1 MKKVI
6 LKIEGMTCSA
16 CSNGLEKY
24 LNKQVG
30 VKNAVVNL
38 IMNNASIE
46 YEEDKI
52 DIKKIEEYIKKAG
65 FKSLGIDDLKGEE
78 KKGKKEKNNVILIG
92 IIFVLTMYIS
102 MTNMLGLSQISIL
115 NMHQNPVLFS
125 VILFLLATIVL
136 FLARDILKNGYKNL
150 IHGTPNMDTLVALG
164 LLSSYIYSVY
174 NTYMVLRGGAMY
186 AHNLYFEA
194 VVMIVFF
201 VKLGKQIEIRNK
213 DKSKETLKGLVTIT
227 PQNATL
233 IIDEK
238 EKVVTIDEIKKGDR
252 IICKPGEKISVDG
265 KIISGLTHVDE
276 SFITGESKPVLKK
289 ENDNVIAGSINY
301 EGSIIYEAEK
311 IGKDSTISEIVKM
324 VYEATNTKV
333 PIAKV
338 ADKISGIFVPAIIII
353 AIVSFLL
360 SFILYKNFAQSIN
373 IFVSVLVVACPCS
386 LGLATPLSVIIAST
400 EANKKGIIIKQSEV
414 LENAAKIS
422 TAIFDKTG
430 TLTKGALTVSKIY
443 NYTEFDETEILE
455 ILASGEKNSS
465 HPIAL
470 AIVNFAKEKNI
481 KLKTLEEFKEF
492 PGKGIVIKINGNK
505 YYIGNKKLLEENN
518 INLINEKN
526 LDSVL
531 KEGNSIVFL
540 ANESK
545 VLALTCVKD
554 VLKES
559 TRDVILKLKKENIHP
574 VMLTGDNEKTAKVIA
589 DAAGIESVV
598 ANVSPKRKSEVVK
611 EYKKQGITLM
621 CGDGINDSVALN
633 YADVGVS
640 FFNGTDIAAN
650 SSNVILMTDNL
661 ERILDLILLS
671 KKTLKNIKQNLFWA
685 FIYNTLMIPIAMGLF
700 SEFGIVL
707 NPMIASFA
715 MTISSLTVVL
725 NSLRLRKIW
734 KK

>member
-65 FKSLGIDDLKGEE
+65 FKSLGIDDLKVEE

-115 NMHQNPVLFS
+115 NMHQNPILFS
-125 VILFLLATIVL
+125 VALFVLATIVL
-136 FLARDILKNGYKNL
+136 FLAGDILKNGYKNL

-201 VKLGKQIEIRNK
+201 VKLGKQIETRNK
-213 DKSKETLKGLVTIT
+213 DKSKEALKGLVTIT

-265 KIISGLTHVDE
+265 KIVSGLTHVDE

-400 EANKKGIIIKQSEV
+400 EANKKGIVIKQSEV

-430 TLTKGALTVSKIY
+430 TLTKGTLTVSKIY
-443 NYTEFDETEILE
+443 NYTKFDENEILE

-481 KLKTLEEFKEF
+481 KLKTLEEFEEI
-492 PGKGIVIKINGNK
+492 PGKGIVIKIEGNK

-518 INLINEKN
+518 INLINEKD
-526 LDSVL
+526 LDNVL

-559 TRDVILKLKKENIHP
+559 TKDVILKLKKENIHP

-589 DAAGIESVV
+589 VAAGIESVV
-598 ANVSPKRKSEVVK
+598 ANISPKRKSEVVK
-611 EYKKQGITLM
+611 EYKQKGITLM

-700 SEFGIVL
+700 SKFGIVL

>member
-65 FKSLGIDDLKGEE
+65 FKSLGIDDLKVEE

-115 NMHQNPVLFS
+115 NMHQNPFLFS
-125 VILFLLATIVL
+125 VTLFLFATIVL
-136 FLARDILKNGYKNL
+136 FLAGDILKNGYKNL

-201 VKLGKQIEIRNK
+201 VKLGKQIETRNK
-213 DKSKETLKGLVTIT
+213 DKSKEALKGLVTIT

-265 KIISGLTHVDE
+265 KIVSGLTHVDE

-338 ADKISGIFVPAIIII
+338 ADKISGIFVPAIIIV

-400 EANKKGIIIKQSEV
+400 EANKKGIVIKQSEV

-430 TLTKGALTVSKIY
+430 TLTKGTLTVSKIY
-443 NYTEFDETEILE
+443 NYTKFDENEILE

-481 KLKTLEEFKEF
+481 KLKTLEEFEEI
-492 PGKGIVIKINGNK
+492 PGKGIVIKIEGNK

-518 INLINEKN
+518 INLINEKD
-526 LDSVL
+526 LDNVL

-559 TRDVILKLKKENIHP
+559 TKDVILKLKKENIHP

-589 DAAGIESVV
+589 EAAGIESVV

-611 EYKKQGITLM
+611 EYKQKGITLM

-700 SEFGIVL
+700 SKFGIVL

>member
-115 NMHQNPVLFS
+115 DMHQNPVLFS
-125 VILFLLATIVL
+125 VTLFLLATIVL

-194 VVMIVFF
+194 VIMIVFF
-201 VKLGKQIEIRNK
+201 VKLGKQIETRNK

-265 KIISGLTHVDE
+265 KIVSGLTHVDE

-400 EANKKGIIIKQSEV
+400 EANKKGIVIKQSEV

-430 TLTKGALTVSKIY
+430 TLTKGTLTVSKIY
-443 NYTEFDETEILE
+443 NYTEFDENEILE
-455 ILASGEKNSS
+455 ILASGEKKSS

-481 KLKTLEEFKEF
+481 KLKTLEEFEEI
-492 PGKGIVIKINGNK
+492 PGKGIVIKIEGNK

-518 INLINEKN
+518 INLINEKD
-526 LDSVL
+526 LDNVL

-559 TRDVILKLKKENIHP
+559 TKDVILKLKKENIHP

-589 DAAGIESVV
+589 EAAGIESVV

-611 EYKKQGITLM
+611 EYKQKAITLM

-640 FFNGTDIAAN
+640 FFNGTDIAVN

-685 FIYNTLMIPIAMGLF
+685 FIYNTLMIPVAMGLF
-700 SEFGIVL
+700 SKFGIVL

>member
-115 NMHQNPVLFS
+115 DMHQNPVLFS
-125 VILFLLATIVL
+125 VTLFLLATIVL

-194 VVMIVFF
+194 VIMIVFF
-201 VKLGKQIEIRNK
+201 VKLGKQIETRNK

-238 EKVVTIDEIKKGDR
+238 EKVVTIDDIKKGDR

-265 KIISGLTHVDE
+265 KIVSGLTHVDE

-400 EANKKGIIIKQSEV
+400 EANKKGIVIKQSEV

-430 TLTKGALTVSKIY
+430 TLTKGTLTVSKIY
-443 NYTEFDETEILE
+443 NYTEFDENEILE
-455 ILASGEKNSS
+455 ILASGEKKSS

-481 KLKTLEEFKEF
+481 KLKTLEEFEEI
-492 PGKGIVIKINGNK
+492 PGKGIVIKIEGNK

-518 INLINEKN
+518 INLINEKD
-526 LDSVL
+526 LDNVL

-559 TRDVILKLKKENIHP
+559 TKDVILKLKKENIHP

-589 DAAGIESVV
+589 EAAGIESVV

-611 EYKKQGITLM
+611 EYKQKAITLM

-640 FFNGTDIAAN
+640 FFNGTDIAVN

-685 FIYNTLMIPIAMGLF
+685 FIYNTLMIPVAMGLF
-700 SEFGIVL
+700 SKFGIVL

>member
-38 IMNNASIE
+38 IMNNASVE

-65 FKSLGIDDLKGEE
+65 FKSLGIDDLKVEE

-125 VILFLLATIVL
+125 VTLFLLATIVL
-136 FLARDILKNGYKNL
+136 VLAGDILKNGYKNL

-201 VKLGKQIEIRNK
+201 VKLGKQIETRNK
-213 DKSKETLKGLVTIT
+213 DKSKEALKGLVTIT

-265 KIISGLTHVDE
+265 KIVSGLTHVDE

-400 EANKKGIIIKQSEV
+400 EANKKGIVIKQSEV

-430 TLTKGALTVSKIY
+430 TLTKGTLTVSKIY
-443 NYTEFDETEILE
+443 NYTKFDENEILE

-481 KLKTLEEFKEF
+481 KLKTLEEFEEI
-492 PGKGIVIKINGNK
+492 PGKGIVIKIEGNK

-518 INLINEKN
+518 INLINEKD
-526 LDSVL
+526 LDNVL

-545 VLALTCVKD
+545 ALALTCVKD

-559 TRDVILKLKKENIHP
+559 TKDVILKLKKENIHP

-589 DAAGIESVV
+589 EAAGIESVV

-611 EYKKQGITLM
+611 EYKQKGITLM

-700 SEFGIVL
+700 SKFGIVL

>member
-115 NMHQNPVLFS
+115 NMHQNQVLFS
-125 VILFLLATIVL
+125 VTLFLLATIVL

-201 VKLGKQIEIRNK
+201 VKLGKQIETRNK
-213 DKSKETLKGLVTIT
+213 DKSKEALKGLVTIT

-265 KIISGLTHVDE
+265 KIIFGLTHVDE

-443 NYTEFDETEILE
+443 NYTELDETEILE

-518 INLINEKN
+518 INLINEKD

-589 DAAGIESVV
+589 EAAGIESVV

-685 FIYNTLMIPIAMGLF
+685 FIYNTLMIPVAMGLF
-700 SEFGIVL
+700 SKFGIVL

>member
-38 IMNNASIE
+38 IMNNASVE
-46 YEEDKI
+46 YEEEKI

-65 FKSLGIDDLKGEE
+65 FKSLGIDDLKVEE

-125 VILFLLATIVL
+125 VTLFLLATIVL
-136 FLARDILKNGYKNL
+136 VLAGDILKNGYKNL

-201 VKLGKQIEIRNK
+201 VKLGKQIETRNK
-213 DKSKETLKGLVTIT
+213 DKSKEALKGLVTIT

-265 KIISGLTHVDE
+265 KIVSGLTHVDE

-518 INLINEKN
+518 INLINEKD

-589 DAAGIESVV
+589 EAAGIESVV

-611 EYKKQGITLM
+611 EYKQKGITLM

-700 SEFGIVL
+700 SKFGIVL

>member
-46 YEEDKI
+46 YQEDKI

-102 MTNMLGLSQISIL
+102 ITNMLGLSQISIL
-115 NMHQNPVLFS
+115 DMHQNPVLFS
-125 VILFLLATIVL
+125 VTLFLLATIVL

-201 VKLGKQIEIRNK
+201 VKLGKQIETRNK

-227 PQNATL
+227 PQNTTL

-265 KIISGLTHVDE
+265 KIVSGLTHVDE

-400 EANKKGIIIKQSEV
+400 EANKKGIVIKQSEV

-518 INLINEKN
+518 INLINEKD

-574 VMLTGDNEKTAKVIA
+574 VILTGDNEKTAKVIA
-589 DAAGIESVV
+589 DTAGIESVV

-611 EYKKQGITLM
+611 EYKQKGITLM

-685 FIYNTLMIPIAMGLF
+685 FIYNTLMIPVAMGLF
-700 SEFGIVL
+700 SKFGIVL

>member
-1 MKKVI
+1 
-6 LKIEGMTCSA
+6 MTCSA

-115 NMHQNPVLFS
+115 DMHQNPVLFS
-125 VILFLLATIVL
+125 VTLFLLATIVL

-194 VVMIVFF
+194 VIMIVFF
-201 VKLGKQIEIRNK
+201 VKLGKQIETRNK

-265 KIISGLTHVDE
+265 KIVSGLTHVDE

-400 EANKKGIIIKQSEV
+400 EANKKGIVIKQSEV

-430 TLTKGALTVSKIY
+430 TLTKGTLTVSKIY
-443 NYTEFDETEILE
+443 NYTEFDENEILE
-455 ILASGEKNSS
+455 ILASGEKKSS

-481 KLKTLEEFKEF
+481 KLKTLEEFEEI
-492 PGKGIVIKINGNK
+492 PGKGIVIKI
-505 YYIGNKKLLEENN
+505 I
-518 INLINEKN
+518 
-526 LDSVL
+526 
-531 KEGNSIVFL
+531 
-540 ANESK
+540 
-545 VLALTCVKD
+545 
-554 VLKES
+554 
-559 TRDVILKLKKENIHP
+559 
-574 VMLTGDNEKTAKVIA
+574 
-589 DAAGIESVV
+589 
-598 ANVSPKRKSEVVK
+598 
-611 EYKKQGITLM
+611 
-621 CGDGINDSVALN
+621 
-633 YADVGVS
+633 
-640 FFNGTDIAAN
+640 
-650 SSNVILMTDNL
+650 
-661 ERILDLILLS
+661 
-671 KKTLKNIKQNLFWA
+671 
-685 FIYNTLMIPIAMGLF
+685 
-700 SEFGIVL
+700 
-707 NPMIASFA
+707 
-715 MTISSLTVVL
+715 
-725 NSLRLRKIW
+725 
-734 KK
+734 

>member
-115 NMHQNPVLFS
+115 NMHQNQVLFS
-125 VILFLLATIVL
+125 VTLFLLATIVL

-201 VKLGKQIEIRNK
+201 VKLGKQIETRNK
-213 DKSKETLKGLVTIT
+213 DKSKEALKGLVTIT

-265 KIISGLTHVDE
+265 KIIFGLTHVDE

-443 NYTEFDETEILE
+443 NYTELDETEILE

-481 KLKTLEEFKEF
+481 KLKTLEEFEEI

-518 INLINEKN
+518 INLINEKD

-589 DAAGIESVV
+589 EAAGIESVV

-685 FIYNTLMIPIAMGLF
+685 FIYNTLMIPVAMGLF
-700 SEFGIVL
+700 SKFGIVL

>member
-65 FKSLGIDDLKGEE
+65 FKSLGIDDLKVEE

-115 NMHQNPVLFS
+115 NMHQNPFLFS
-125 VILFLLATIVL
+125 VTLFLFATIVL
-136 FLARDILKNGYKNL
+136 FLAGDILKNGYKNL

-201 VKLGKQIEIRNK
+201 VKLGKQIETRNK
-213 DKSKETLKGLVTIT
+213 DKSKEALKGLVIIT

-233 IIDEK
+233 IVDEK

-265 KIISGLTHVDE
+265 KIVSGLTHVDE

-400 EANKKGIIIKQSEV
+400 EANKKGIVIKQSEV

-430 TLTKGALTVSKIY
+430 TLTKGTLTVSKIY
-443 NYTEFDETEILE
+443 NYTKFDENEILE

-481 KLKTLEEFKEF
+481 KLKTLEEFEEI
-492 PGKGIVIKINGNK
+492 PGKGIVIKIEGNK

-518 INLINEKN
+518 INLINEKD
-526 LDSVL
+526 LDNVL

-545 VLALTCVKD
+545 ALALTCVKD

-559 TRDVILKLKKENIHP
+559 TKDVILKLKKENIHP

-589 DAAGIESVV
+589 EAAGIESVV

-611 EYKKQGITLM
+611 EYKQKGITLM

-661 ERILDLILLS
+661 ERIIDLILLS

-700 SEFGIVL
+700 SKFGIVL

>member
-125 VILFLLATIVL
+125 VTLFLLATIVL
-136 FLARDILKNGYKNL
+136 CLARDILKNGYKNL

-201 VKLGKQIEIRNK
+201 VKLGKQIETRNK

-265 KIISGLTHVDE
+265 KIVSGLTHVDE

-400 EANKKGIIIKQSEV
+400 EANKKGIVIKQSEV

-430 TLTKGALTVSKIY
+430 TLTKGTLTVSKIY
-443 NYTEFDETEILE
+443 NYTEFDENEILE
-455 ILASGEKNSS
+455 ILASGEKKSS

-481 KLKTLEEFKEF
+481 KLKTLEEFEEI
-492 PGKGIVIKINGNK
+492 PGKGIVIKIEGNK

-518 INLINEKN
+518 INLINEKD
-526 LDSVL
+526 LDNVL

-559 TRDVILKLKKENIHP
+559 TKDVILKLKKENIHP

-611 EYKKQGITLM
+611 EYKQKGITLM

-640 FFNGTDIAAN
+640 FFNGTDIAVN

-685 FIYNTLMIPIAMGLF
+685 FIYNTLMIPVAMGLF
-700 SEFGIVL
+700 SKFGIVL

>member
-65 FKSLGIDDLKGEE
+65 FKSLGIDDLKVEE

-115 NMHQNPVLFS
+115 NMYQNPFLFS
-125 VILFLLATIVL
+125 VTLFLFATIVL

-201 VKLGKQIEIRNK
+201 VKLGKQIETRNK

-338 ADKISGIFVPAIIII
+338 ADKISGRFVPAIIII

-414 LENAAKIS
+414 LENAAKIL

-518 INLINEKN
+518 INLINEKD

-611 EYKKQGITLM
+611 EYKQKGITLM

>member
-65 FKSLGIDDLKGEE
+65 FKSLGIDDLKVEE

-115 NMHQNPVLFS
+115 NMHQNPFLFS
-125 VILFLLATIVL
+125 VTLFLFATIVL

-201 VKLGKQIEIRNK
+201 VKLGKQIETRNK
-213 DKSKETLKGLVTIT
+213 DKSKEALKGLVTIT

-265 KIISGLTHVDE
+265 KIVSGLTHVDE

-400 EANKKGIIIKQSEV
+400 EANKKGIVIKQSEV

-430 TLTKGALTVSKIY
+430 TLTKGTLTVSKIY
-443 NYTEFDETEILE
+443 NYTKFDENEILE

-481 KLKTLEEFKEF
+481 KLKTLEEFEEI
-492 PGKGIVIKINGNK
+492 PGKGIVIKIEGNK

-518 INLINEKN
+518 INLINEKD
-526 LDSVL
+526 LDNVL

-559 TRDVILKLKKENIHP
+559 TKDVILKLKKENIHP

-589 DAAGIESVV
+589 EAAGIESVV

-700 SEFGIVL
+700 SKFGIVL

>member
-1 MKKVI
+1 
-6 LKIEGMTCSA
+6 MTCSA

>member
-38 IMNNASIE
+38 IMNNASVE

-78 KKGKKEKNNVILIG
+78 KKNKKEKNNVILIA

-115 NMHQNPVLFS
+115 NMHQNPILFS
-125 VILFLLATIVL
+125 VALFVLATIVL

-201 VKLGKQIEIRNK
+201 VKLGKQIETRNK
-213 DKSKETLKGLVTIT
+213 DKSKEALKGLVTIT

-265 KIISGLTHVDE
+265 KIIFGLTHVDE

-360 SFILYKNFAQSIN
+360 SFILYKNFAKSIN

-400 EANKKGIIIKQSEV
+400 EANKKGIVIKQSEV

-443 NYTEFDETEILE
+443 NYTELDETEILE

-481 KLKTLEEFKEF
+481 KLKTLEEFEEI

-505 YYIGNKKLLEENN
+505 YYIGNKKLIEENN
-518 INLINEKN
+518 INLINEKD

-589 DAAGIESVV
+589 EASGIESVV

>member
-1 MKKVI
+1 M
-6 LKIEGMTCSA
+6 
-16 CSNGLEKY
+16 
-24 LNKQVG
+24 
-30 VKNAVVNL
+30 
-38 IMNNASIE
+38 
-46 YEEDKI
+46 
-52 DIKKIEEYIKKAG
+52 
-65 FKSLGIDDLKGEE
+65 
-78 KKGKKEKNNVILIG
+78 
-92 IIFVLTMYIS
+92 
-102 MTNMLGLSQISIL
+102 
-115 NMHQNPVLFS
+115 
-125 VILFLLATIVL
+125 
-136 FLARDILKNGYKNL
+136 
-150 IHGTPNMDTLVALG
+150 
-164 LLSSYIYSVY
+164 
-174 NTYMVLRGGAMY
+174 
-186 AHNLYFEA
+186 
-194 VVMIVFF
+194 
-201 VKLGKQIEIRNK
+201 
-213 DKSKETLKGLVTIT
+213 
-227 PQNATL
+227 
-233 IIDEK
+233 
-238 EKVVTIDEIKKGDR
+238 
-252 IICKPGEKISVDG
+252 
-265 KIISGLTHVDE
+265 
-276 SFITGESKPVLKK
+276 
-289 ENDNVIAGSINY
+289 
-301 EGSIIYEAEK
+301 
-311 IGKDSTISEIVKM
+311 
-324 VYEATNTKV
+324 
-333 PIAKV
+333 
-338 ADKISGIFVPAIIII
+338 
-353 AIVSFLL
+353 L

-400 EANKKGIIIKQSEV
+400 EANKKGIVIKQSEV

-430 TLTKGALTVSKIY
+430 TLTKGTLTVSKIY
-443 NYTEFDETEILE
+443 NYTEFDENEILE
-455 ILASGEKNSS
+455 ILASGEKKSS

-481 KLKTLEEFKEF
+481 KLKTLEEFEEI
-492 PGKGIVIKINGNK
+492 PGKGIVIKIEGNK

-518 INLINEKN
+518 INLINEKD
-526 LDSVL
+526 LDNVL

-559 TRDVILKLKKENIHP
+559 TKDVILKLKKENIHP

-589 DAAGIESVV
+589 EAAGIESVV

-611 EYKKQGITLM
+611 EYKQKAITLM

-640 FFNGTDIAAN
+640 FFNGTDIAVN

-685 FIYNTLMIPIAMGLF
+685 FIYNTLMIPVAMGLF
-700 SEFGIVL
+700 SKFGIVL

>member
-65 FKSLGIDDLKGEE
+65 FKSLGIDDLKVEE

-125 VILFLLATIVL
+125 VTLFLLATIVL
-136 FLARDILKNGYKNL
+136 VLAGDILKNGYKNL

-201 VKLGKQIEIRNK
+201 VKLGKQIETRNK
-213 DKSKETLKGLVTIT
+213 DKSKEALKGLVTIT

-265 KIISGLTHVDE
+265 KIVSGLTHVDE

-400 EANKKGIIIKQSEV
+400 EANKKGIVIKQSEV

-430 TLTKGALTVSKIY
+430 TLTKGTLTVSKIY
-443 NYTEFDETEILE
+443 NYTKFDENEILE

-481 KLKTLEEFKEF
+481 KLKTLEEFEEI
-492 PGKGIVIKINGNK
+492 PGKGIVIKIEGNK

-518 INLINEKN
+518 INLINEKD
-526 LDSVL
+526 LDNVL

-545 VLALTCVKD
+545 ALALTCVKD

-559 TRDVILKLKKENIHP
+559 TKDVILKLKKENIHP

-589 DAAGIESVV
+589 EAAGIESVV

-611 EYKKQGITLM
+611 EYKQKGITLM

-661 ERILDLILLS
+661 ERIIDLILLS

-700 SEFGIVL
+700 SKFGIVL

>member
-65 FKSLGIDDLKGEE
+65 FKSLGIDDLKVEE

-102 MTNMLGLSQISIL
+102 MTNMLGLSQIPIL
-115 NMHQNPVLFS
+115 NMHQNPILFS
-125 VILFLLATIVL
+125 VALFLFATIVL
-136 FLARDILKNGYKNL
+136 FLAGDILKNGYKNL

-201 VKLGKQIEIRNK
+201 VKLGKQIETRNK
-213 DKSKETLKGLVTIT
+213 NKSKETLKGLVTIT

-265 KIISGLTHVDE
+265 KIVSGLTHVDE

-400 EANKKGIIIKQSEV
+400 EANKKGIVIKQSEV

-430 TLTKGALTVSKIY
+430 TLTKGTLTVSKIY
-443 NYTEFDETEILE
+443 NYTEFDENEILE
-455 ILASGEKNSS
+455 ILASGEKKSS

-481 KLKTLEEFKEF
+481 KLKTLEEFEEI
-492 PGKGIVIKINGNK
+492 PGKGIVIKIEGNK

-518 INLINEKN
+518 INLINEKD
-526 LDSVL
+526 LDNVL

-559 TRDVILKLKKENIHP
+559 TKDVILKLKKENIHP

-589 DAAGIESVV
+589 EAAGIESVV

-671 KKTLKNIKQNLFWA
+671 KKTSKNIKQNLFWA

-700 SEFGIVL
+700 SKFGIVL

>member
-125 VILFLLATIVL
+125 VTLFLLATIVL

-201 VKLGKQIEIRNK
+201 VKLGKQIETRNK

-518 INLINEKN
+518 INLINEKD

-700 SEFGIVL
+700 SKFGIVL

>member
-78 KKGKKEKNNVILIG
+78 KKRKKEKNNVILIG

-125 VILFLLATIVL
+125 VTLFLLATIVL

-174 NTYMVLRGGAMY
+174 NIYMVLRGGAMY

-201 VKLGKQIEIRNK
+201 VKLGKQIETRNK

-252 IICKPGEKISVDG
+252 IICKPGEKVSVDG

-400 EANKKGIIIKQSEV
+400 EANKKGIVIKQSEV

-443 NYTEFDETEILE
+443 NYTELDETEILE
-455 ILASGEKNSS
+455 ILASGEKSSS

-518 INLINEKN
+518 INLINEKD

-589 DAAGIESVV
+589 EAAGIESVV

-640 FFNGTDIAAN
+640 FFNGSDIAAN

-685 FIYNTLMIPIAMGLF
+685 FIYNTLMIPVAMGLF
-700 SEFGIVL
+700 SKFGIVL

>member
-92 IIFVLTMYIS
+92 IIFVLTTYIS

-115 NMHQNPVLFS
+115 NMHQNPFLFS
-125 VILFLLATIVL
+125 VTLFLFATIVL
-136 FLARDILKNGYKNL
+136 FLAGDILKNGYKNL

-201 VKLGKQIEIRNK
+201 VKLGKQIETRNK
-213 DKSKETLKGLVTIT
+213 DKSKEALKGLVTIT

-265 KIISGLTHVDE
+265 KIVSGLTHVDE

-400 EANKKGIIIKQSEV
+400 EANKKGIVIKQSEV

-430 TLTKGALTVSKIY
+430 TLTKGTLTVSKIY
-443 NYTEFDETEILE
+443 NYTKFDENEILE

-481 KLKTLEEFKEF
+481 KLKTLEEFEEI
-492 PGKGIVIKINGNK
+492 PGKGIVIKIEGNK

-518 INLINEKN
+518 INLINEKD
-526 LDSVL
+526 LDNVL

-545 VLALTCVKD
+545 ALALTCVKD

-559 TRDVILKLKKENIHP
+559 TKDVILKLKKENIHP

-589 DAAGIESVV
+589 EAAGIESVV

-611 EYKKQGITLM
+611 EYKQKGITLM

-700 SEFGIVL
+700 SKFGIVL

>member
-38 IMNNASIE
+38 IMNNASVE

-125 VILFLLATIVL
+125 VTLFLLATIVL

-201 VKLGKQIEIRNK
+201 VKLGKQIETRNK
-213 DKSKETLKGLVTIT
+213 DKSKEALKGLVTIT

-233 IIDEK
+233 IIYEK

-400 EANKKGIIIKQSEV
+400 EANKKGIIIKQSDV

-518 INLINEKN
+518 INLINEKD
-526 LDSVL
+526 LDSIL

-611 EYKKQGITLM
+611 EYKQKGITLM

-700 SEFGIVL
+700 SKFGIVL